1 MILRRSAPEIRSVSR
16 PATLSVTDRERRALV
31 QRVLPVGV
39 LALALLGVPWLLFA
53 SSGISRLDRL
63 RVERETAELEIS
75 RLGKQIEE
83 LRVQVQDIKHDPD
96 AVERVA
102 RDQLGLVRRTEVV
115 FHFHK

>member
-1 MILRRSAPEIRSVSR
+1 MVLRRSAPEIRSVSR
-16 PATLSVTDRERRALV
+16 PGTFSASSRERRALV
-31 QRVLPVGV
+31 QRVLPLGL
-39 LALALLGVPWLLFA
+39 LAVAALGVPWLLFA
-53 SSGISRLDRL
+53 NSGISRLGRL
-63 RVERETAELEIS
+63 HAERETAELEIS

-115 FHFHK
+115 FHFHR